1 MVKPNNDENFWGL
14 MVEACPVPEAAT
26 NRDSVFIA
34 DEVEHEPAPAPKSE
48 NVPQADINDL
58 LARIAELEKKLNTT
72 ATEDQT
78 NGIN

>member
-1 MVKPNNDENFWGL
+1 MIKPNNDDNFWDL

-26 NRDSVFIA
+26 NHDSVFIA
-34 DEVEHEPAPAPKSE
+34 DEVEHEPAPKTE

-78 NGIN
+78 NGSI